1 MRIAKLTM
9 LTGIV
14 VVSLSA
20 AGAADLASLP
30 YNGEL
35 SGARSSSGW
44 AFADWGFTGL
54 GGAKSKSTMGTSS
67 SSISTISSSSN
78 SSSGGTAVPES
89 SNMAM
94 LALGVA
100 GLVAGRIATRQ
111 KRKKK

>member
-1 MRIAKLTM
+1 MRIAKLTI
-9 LTGIV
+9 LTGIA

-20 AGAADLASLP
+20 AGAADLTSFP
-30 YNGEL
+30 NNGEF

-67 SSISTISSSSN
+67 SSVSTISSSSN
-78 SSSGGTAVPES
+78 SSSGGIAAPES